1 MTNETRTEFERLLQI
16 VSILRGPTGCAWDR
30 AQTPATLTPY
40 LLEEAYEV
48 IESIQ
53 EENPPRLKEEL
64 GDLLL
69 HIVFQCDIATE
80 KQQFDMTQVL
90 KSINEKL
97 IRRHPHV
104 FGDIQTTDVQT
115 IKQNWESI
123 KLREGRN
130 SLMEG
135 LPRSLPALLQA
146 RRVQE
151 RAAQVGFDW
160 ENITGVRA
168 KLDEE
173 LAELDAAI
181 KSNDKTAIVD
191 EMGDLLF
198 TIVNLARF
206 LNLDPEE
213 ALRQSVNKFVARFKD
228 LEAELAAQGKNWR
241 ESSLYELDEIWN
253 RLKKK

>member
-1 MTNETRTEFERLLQI
+1 MTDATRTEFERLLQI
-16 VSILRGPTGCAWDR
+16 VSILRGPSGCSWDR
-30 AQTPATLTPY
+30 AQTPASLTPY

-53 EENPPRLKEEL
+53 EENPQRLKEEL

-80 KQQFDMTQVL
+80 KQQFDMAEVL
-90 KSINEKL
+90 RAINEKL

-104 FGDIQTTDVQT
+104 FGDIQTSDIQT

-160 ENITGVRA
+160 EDISGVRA

-181 KSNDKTAIVD
+181 KTNDASAIKD

-213 ALRQSVNKFVARFKD
+213 ALRQSVNKFVARFKE

-253 RLKKK
+253 RLKKR